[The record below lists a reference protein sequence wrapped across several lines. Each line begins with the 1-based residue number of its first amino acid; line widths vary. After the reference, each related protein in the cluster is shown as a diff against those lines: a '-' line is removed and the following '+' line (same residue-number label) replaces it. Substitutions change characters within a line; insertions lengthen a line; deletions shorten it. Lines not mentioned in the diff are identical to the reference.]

1 MQIIRKRA
9 IVEDDYVHVPDG
21 AELPADGHKPI
32 ISLARYAAVA
42 HSERDGLFAR
52 YPSLGVQIASD
63 KLPSDIPELARLGVI
78 AIEFPRFT
86 DGRGYSIARQL
97 RDRHGFRGELRAVGW
112 VLRDQLFYME
122 RCGFDAF
129 ELKPGKP
136 LESALEA
143 FGEFSATYQAAVD
156 DPRPLYR
163 RR

>member
-1 MQIIRKRA
+1 MRIIRNRA
-9 IVEDDYVHVPDG
+9 LVDDDFVHVPDG
-21 AELPADGHKPI
+21 AELPANAKPI
-32 ISLARYAAVA
+32 VTLARYVESRASLLDAHAA
-42 HSERDGLFAR
+42 
-52 YPSLGVQIASD
+52 LGVRLPSD
-63 KLPSDIPELARLGVI
+63 KLPSDIPDLGRLALV
-78 AIEFPRFT
+78 AVEFPKFT
-86 DGRGYSIARQL
+86 DGRGFSIARQL
-97 RDRHGFRGELRAVGW
+97 RQRYAFQGELRAVGW

-122 RCGFDAF
+122 RCGFNAF

>member
-9 IVEDDYVHVPDG
+9 IVEDDFVHVPDDAEVPDG
-21 AELPADGHKPI
+21 AKPI
-32 ISLARYAAVA
+32 VTLARYVKTR
-42 HSERDGLFAR
+42 EPLLAR
-52 YPSLGVQIASD
+52 CPALGVRVPSD
-63 KLPSDIPELARLGVI
+63 KLPSDIPDVGRLAVV
-78 AIEFPRFT
+78 AIEFPRFN
-86 DGRGYSIARQL
+86 DGRGFSIARQL
-97 RDRHGFRGELRAVGW
+97 RDRFGFRGELRAVGW

-136 LESALEA
+136 LASALEA
-143 FGEFSATYQAAVD
+143 FNEFTATYQAAAD